1 MTFTSFSNDTK
12 KDRNFSKNSKKDGVP
27 KNRLRQNIKKKSEL
41 ARSNARKQACEDNY
55 SCIPTDTIVVHKHRN
70 DYRKRR
76 DNYSLELYS
85 EEEQNVHQFPLQF
98 QYWWYDFE
106 EDEYYLPEG
115 NGKPRPVEYWSTDEE
130 EDNFGST
137 RFAENDGWDIDD
149 YQPVGCFGV
158 SHEKKVED
166 IPLFDEK
173 KVQVSMVVPSAET
186 IKKLD
191 NESMLIAIQKCEI
204 SNQRA
209 YEKVIINTLTN
220 EFNKARTELLQEED
234 YYLVHGMKMPLS
246 RLEML
251 DRLENNIGIQN
262 RRMVPDTFTEHH
274 FPGYI
279 ADWF

>member
-1 MTFTSFSNDTK
+1 M
-12 KDRNFSKNSKKDGVP
+12 
-27 KNRLRQNIKKKSEL
+27 
-41 ARSNARKQACEDNY
+41 
-55 SCIPTDTIVVHKHRN
+55 
-70 DYRKRR
+70 
-76 DNYSLELYS
+76 
-85 EEEQNVHQFPLQF
+85 
-98 QYWWYDFE
+98 
-106 EDEYYLPEG
+106 
-115 NGKPRPVEYWSTDEE
+115 
-130 EDNFGST
+130 
-137 RFAENDGWDIDD
+137 
-149 YQPVGCFGV
+149 

-166 IPLFDEK
+166 LPLFDEK

-209 YEKVIINTLTN
+209 YEKVIRNTLTN